1 MRIIKKMNRNN
12 FKNFVKNKLNKFFGK
27 IDLIENINLDLS
39 RNQKR
44 VLISYLNSSFK
55 EDLVSYPVFSTN
67 IFEVNQIIKVF
78 IDLDF
83 VIDVVDCLD
92 YNAFE
97 KVKNKNYDVLF
108 GLGYVFNSM
117 VELSSFSKK
126 ILYMTEHHPSFSK
139 EKEMERINYFFER
152 HKKNISVLRS
162 GIYYQENN
170 FDCVDD
176 VIVLGETDLF
186 QKKNYKVH
194 SLKPTGLRNDNYY
207 YLKRD
212 FDISKKNFLWFG
224 SFGAVHKGLDLLID
238 IFTNRKDLNLYI
250 CGLSDSEEKLFNLSN
265 KTNIFNLGK
274 INVQSELY
282 LELVNKCSFVILP
295 SCSEGMSTSIL
306 TCMRHS
312 LIPIVMK
319 DTGFNYLHNMVFLL
333 EDYKINYIENQ
344 LNHITSLSDEHIDSL
359 HEKIFSYANEN
370 FNLLRFTGNF
380 KSIITDIINQTD

>member
-1 MRIIKKMNRNN
+1 MNRNN
-12 FKNFVKNKLNKFFGK
+12 IKNFVKNKLNQFFGK

-39 RNQKR
+39 RTQKK

-55 EDLVSYPVFSTN
+55 EDLASYPVFSTN

-83 VIDVVDCLD
+83 VIDVVDCMD
-92 YNAFE
+92 NNAFE
-97 KVKNKNYDVLF
+97 KVKDKNYDVLF
-108 GLGYVFNSM
+108 GLGYVFNNM
-117 VELSSFSKK
+117 VELPNFSKR

-139 EKEMERINYFFER
+139 EKELERINYFYDR
-152 HKKNISVLRS
+152 HRKNISVLRS
-162 GIYYQENN
+162 GIYYQEKN
-170 FDCVDD
+170 FDSVDD

-186 QKKNYKVH
+186 NNKNYKIH
-194 SLKPTGLRNDNYY
+194 PLKPTGLRNDKYQY
-207 YLKRD
+207 SKRD

-224 SFGAVHKGLDLLID
+224 SYGAVHKGLDLLID
-238 IFTNRKDLNLYI
+238 VFTNRKDLNLYI

-265 KTNIFNLGK
+265 KANIFNLGK
-274 INVQSELY
+274 INVQTEVY

-312 LIPIVMK
+312 MIPIVMK

-333 EDYKINYIENQ
+333 EDYKINYIEKQ
-344 LNHITSLSDEHIDSL
+344 INHISSLSDEHINSL
-359 HEKIFSYANEN
+359 HEEIFSYSNKN
-370 FNLLRFTGNF
+370 FNILKYTENF
-380 KSIITDIINQTD
+380 KSIITDIIKQPDQ